1 MAESLPWRQGYSS
14 PDRRD
19 AVTDISKAEGHGA
32 QRDIELG
39 SIQVLDGS
47 TFMVSDARG
56 DVRDGSVA
64 GLYHEDTRHLN
75 RFELTVGG
83 KALTLLTSDDV
94 DYYSAAFFMTNPE
107 LDGLQPKSLTVQR
120 HRFVGDGLRETI
132 TVRNHTSEQVEV
144 EVRLACGADFAD
156 LFEVK
161 LAEFVKTGTAETHH
175 EPDRGH
181 LHFAYEHEHFKAATQ
196 ITSSDARA
204 DGDDLVWDVRIE
216 PRGVWH
222 TGVIV
227 ALTLDEQDKAPTH
240 EDFGEP
246 ERQATKVLQK
256 WQHETPQV
264 TSGFDVVWHV
274 MERSVTDLAS
284 LRLQACVK
292 GNEYSLPAAGL
303 PWFMAIFGRDTLISS
318 YQSLWVGP
326 ELARGALEALAGF
339 QGTEMN
345 DFKDE
350 EPGKILHEIRF
361 GELTAIGA
369 KPHRPYYGSA
379 DSTPLWLILLH
390 EHWRWT
396 GDDGAAKQLKENA
409 LRALEWID
417 RYGDLDG
424 DGFIEYETRS
434 KQGLR
439 TQCWKDSWNGLQFAD
454 GTVPDVPI
462 APCEV
467 QGYAYDA
474 KVRTAELAETV
485 WGDAELASRLRK
497 EAEELC
503 ARFNDA
509 FWIEERGGYYAVG
522 LDRDKRQID
531 SITSNIGH
539 LLWSGI
545 VPEDRAKKLV
555 DQLFSDGMW
564 SGWGVRTMSWDD
576 HGYNPI
582 GYHVGTVWPHD
593 NSLIAAGLA
602 RYGFRE
608 EANRIAAALLEAAEY
623 TEWRLP
629 EVFAGYSRD
638 EAPFPVRYPT
648 ASSPQAWATAAP
660 FLWFR
665 LALGLD
671 VRDGEA
677 VIDPLLPESFG
688 EMGLKGIH
696 AAGSLWEV
704 TAKGS
709 KGELRRS

>member
-1 MAESLPWRQGYSS
+1 VTEPVDKIEKQGA
-14 PDRRD
+14 R
-19 AVTDISKAEGHGA
+19 A
-32 QRDIELG
+32 DIELG
-39 SIQVLDGS
+39 SIQVLEGS

-83 KALTLLTSDDV
+83 KPPTLLTSSEV

-107 LDGLQPKSLTVQR
+107 LDGLEPKALTVQR

-132 TVRNHTSEQVEV
+132 TVRNHTADSVEV
-144 EVRLACGADFAD
+144 ELRLACGSDFAD

-161 LAEFVKTGTAETHH
+161 LAEFVKAGRTTRNH
-175 EPDRGH
+175 EPERGH
-181 LHFAYEHEHFKAATQ
+181 LHFGYEHEMFKASTQ
-196 ITSSDARA
+196 ITCADARV
-204 DGDDLVWDVRIE
+204 DGDDLVWDLRIE
-216 PRGVWH
+216 PRGVWE
-222 TGVIV
+222 TGIVV
-227 ALTLDEQDKAPTH
+227 ALTLDEQEKQPTH

-246 ERQATKVLQK
+246 EREATKVLKK
-256 WQHETPQV
+256 WQNETPEV

-318 YQSLWVGP
+318 YQSLWIGP

-339 QGTEMN
+339 QGTEKN

-361 GELTAIGA
+361 GELTAIGE

-379 DSTPLWLILLH
+379 DSTPLWLVLLH
-390 EHWRWT
+390 EYWRWT
-396 GDDGAAKQLKENA
+396 GDDGPAKQLRDNA

-424 DGFIEYETRS
+424 DGYIEYKTRS
-434 KQGLR
+434 NQGLR

-454 GTVPDVPI
+454 GTIPDVPI
-462 APCEV
+462 APSEV
-467 QGYAYDA
+467 QGYTYDA
-474 KVRTAELAETV
+474 KRRTAELAEHV

-497 EAEELC
+497 EADELFE
-503 ARFNDA
+503 RFNRD
-509 FWIEERGGYYAVG
+509 FWVDDRGGYYAVG
-522 LDRDKRQID
+522 LDKDKRRID
-531 SITSNIGH
+531 SITSNMGH

-545 VPEDRAKKLV
+545 VPEERADKLV
-555 DQLFSDGMW
+555 AHFFSDAMW

-576 HGYNPI
+576 FGYSPI

-593 NSLIAAGLA
+593 NSLIAAGLD
-602 RYGFRE
+602 RYGYRE
-608 EANRIAAALLEAAEY
+608 EANRIAAALLESAEY

-629 EVFAGYSRD
+629 EVFAGYSRE

-665 LALGLD
+665 LAMGLD
-671 VRDGEA
+671 VTDGTA
-677 VIDPLLPESFG
+677 VIDPLLPESLG

-696 AAGSLWEV
+696 AAGRLWEFRG
-704 TAKGS
+704 KGS
-709 KGELRRS
+709 KGELHPA

>member
-1 MAESLPWRQGYSS
+1 VTAA
-14 PDRRD
+14 PDD
-19 AVTDISKAEGHGA
+19 KVEKQGA

-39 SIQVLDGS
+39 SIQVLEGS

-56 DVRDGSVA
+56 DVHDNSVA

-75 RFELTVGG
+75 RFQLTVGG
-83 KALTLLTSDDV
+83 KTPTLLTSDEV

-107 LDGLQPKSLTVQR
+107 LEGLEPKALTIQR

-132 TVRNHTSEQVEV
+132 TVRNHTQEPVAVEI
-144 EVRLACGADFAD
+144 RLACAADFAD

-161 LAEFVKTGTAETHH
+161 LAEFLKSGEATTHH
-175 EPDRGH
+175 EPERGH
-181 LHFAYEHEHFKAATQ
+181 LHFEYEHEHFKAATQ
-196 ITSSDARA
+196 ITSPDARA
-204 DGDDLVWDVRIE
+204 DGDDLVWDVTIE
-216 PRGVWH
+216 PRGSWH
-222 TGVIV
+222 TGVVV
-227 ALTLDEQDKAPTH
+227 ALTVDEQKKEPTH

-246 ERQATKVLQK
+246 EREATQVLKK
-256 WQHETPQV
+256 WHDETPEV
-264 TSGFDVVWHV
+264 TSGFDVVWHI
-274 MERSVTDLAS
+274 MDRSVTDLAS

-326 ELARGALEALAGF
+326 ELAKGALEALAGF

-350 EPGKILHEIRF
+350 EPGKILHEIRY
-361 GELTAIGA
+361 GELTAIGT
-369 KPHRPYYGSA
+369 KPHRPYYGSS
-379 DSTPLWLILLH
+379 DSTPLWLVLLH
-390 EHWRWT
+390 EYWRWT
-396 GDDGAAKQLKENA
+396 GDDGPAKQLKDNA
-409 LRALEWID
+409 LLALEWID

-424 DGFIEYETRS
+424 DGFIEYKTRS
-434 KQGLR
+434 PQGLR

-462 APCEV
+462 APAEV

-474 KVRTAELAETV
+474 KRRTAELAEHV
-485 WGDAELASRLRK
+485 WGDAELASKLRK
-497 EAEELC
+497 EAEELY
-503 ARFNDA
+503 AKFNDA
-509 FWIEERGGYYAVG
+509 FWSDERGGFYAIG
-522 LDRDKRQID
+522 LDKDKRRVD
-531 SITSNIGH
+531 SITSNMGH

-555 DQLFSDGMW
+555 THFFSEGMW

-576 HGYNPI
+576 AGYNPI
-582 GYHVGTVWPHD
+582 GYHIGTVWPHD

-608 EANRIAAALLEAAEY
+608 EANRIAASLLEAAEY
-623 TEWRLP
+623 TDWRLP

-660 FLWFR
+660 FLWLR
-665 LALGLD
+665 IAMGLD
-671 VRDGEA
+671 VKDGTA
-677 VIDPLLPESFG
+677 VIDPLLPESLG
-688 EMGLKGIH
+688 EMGLTGIH
-696 AAGSLWEV
+696 AAGARWEF
-704 TAKGS
+704 KGKGP
-709 KGELRRS
+709 KGELKKI

>member
-1 MAESLPWRQGYSS
+1 MSELPEDKIERQ
-14 PDRRD
+14 
-19 AVTDISKAEGHGA
+19 GA

-39 SIQVLDGS
+39 SIQVLEGS

-56 DVRDGSVA
+56 DVREGSVA
-64 GLYHEDTRHLN
+64 GLFHEDTRHLN

-83 KALTLLTSDDV
+83 KAPTLLTSDDV

-107 LDGLQPKSLTVQR
+107 LDGLEPKALTVQR

-132 TVRNHTSEQVEV
+132 TVRNHTGETVEV

-161 LAEFVKTGTAETHH
+161 LAEFVKTGTATKHH
-175 EPDRGH
+175 EPGRGH

-196 ITSSDARA
+196 ITGADARA

-227 ALTLDEQDKAPTH
+227 ALTLDEQEKEPTH

-246 ERQATKVLQK
+246 ERQATKILQK
-256 WQHETPQV
+256 WQDETPEV

-284 LRLQACVK
+284 LRLQACVM

-326 ELARGALEALAGF
+326 DLARGALEALAGY

-361 GELTAIGA
+361 GELTAIGE

-396 GDDGAAKQLKENA
+396 GDDGPAKQLKDNA

-424 DGFIEYETRS
+424 DGFIEYHSRS

-474 KVRTAELAETV
+474 KVRIAELAEKV

-497 EAEELC
+497 EAEELFT
-503 ARFNDA
+503 RFNEA

-522 LDRDKRQID
+522 LDKDKRQID
-531 SITSNIGH
+531 SITSNMGH

-555 DQLFSDGMW
+555 DHFFSDGMW

-602 RYGFRE
+602 RYGYRE

-629 EVFAGYSRD
+629 EVFAGYSRN

-660 FLWFR
+660 FLFFR
-665 LALGLD
+665 LGMGLD
-671 VRDGEA
+671 VKDGEA
-677 VIDPLLPESFG
+677 VIDPLLPESLG
-688 EMGLKGIH
+688 EMGLTGIH
-696 AAGSLWEV
+696 AAGELWEV

-709 KGELRRS
+709 KGELKKM

>member
-1 MAESLPWRQGYSS
+1 MSVPEDKIERQGA
-14 PDRRD
+14 R
-19 AVTDISKAEGHGA
+19 A
-32 QRDIELG
+32 DIELG
-39 SIQVLDGS
+39 SIQVLEGS

-83 KALTLLTSDDV
+83 ATPTLLTSSEV

-107 LDGLQPKSLTVQR
+107 VDGLDPKSLTIQR

-132 TVRNHTSEQVEV
+132 TLRNHTSDTIEV
-144 EVRLACGADFAD
+144 ELRLACGADFAD

-161 LAEFVKTGTAETHH
+161 LAEFVKTGTAQKHH
-175 EPDRGH
+175 EPERGH
-181 LHFAYEHEHFKAATQ
+181 LHFEYEHEHFKAATQ
-196 ITSSDARA
+196 ITSSDASV
-204 DGDDLVWDVRIE
+204 DGDDLVWDVSIE
-216 PRGVWH
+216 PQGMWH
-222 TGVIV
+222 TGVVV
-227 ALTLDEQDKAPTH
+227 ALTLDEQEKQPTH

-246 ERQATKVLQK
+246 EREATKVLKK
-256 WQHETPQV
+256 WQDETPEV
-264 TSGFDVVWHV
+264 TGGFDVVWHV
-274 MERSVTDLAS
+274 MDRSVTDLAS

-326 ELARGALEALAGF
+326 ELAGGALEALAGF

-361 GELTAIGA
+361 GELTAIGE

-396 GDDGAAKQLKENA
+396 GDDGPAKQLKDNA
-409 LRALEWID
+409 MRALEWID

-424 DGFIEYETRS
+424 DGLIEYRTRS
-434 KQGLR
+434 KEGLR

-454 GTVPDVPI
+454 GTVPEVPI
-462 APCEV
+462 APAEV

-474 KVRTAELAETV
+474 KVRTAELAEKV

-497 EAEELC
+497 EAEDLQ

-509 FWIEERGGYYAVG
+509 FWIDERGGYYAVG
-522 LDRDKRQID
+522 LDRDKRKID
-531 SITSNIGH
+531 SITSNMGH
-539 LLWSGI
+539 LMWSGI

-555 DQLFSDGMW
+555 GQFFSDGMW

-582 GYHVGTVWPHD
+582 GYHIGTVWPHD
-593 NSLIAAGLA
+593 NSLIAAGLY
-602 RYGFRE
+602 RYGYRE
-608 EANRIAAALLEAAEY
+608 EANRIAASLLEAAEY

-629 EVFAGYSRD
+629 EVFAGYSRG

-671 VRDGEA
+671 VKDGEA
-677 VIDPLLPESFG
+677 VIDPLLPESLG
-688 EMGLKGIH
+688 RMGLKGIH
-696 AAGSLWEV
+696 AAGKLWKVE
-704 TAKGS
+704 AEGS
-709 KGELRRS
+709 WGELTKM

>member
-1 MAESLPWRQGYSS
+1 M
-14 PDRRD
+14 
-19 AVTDISKAEGHGA
+19 TDPEEEVSQKQGA
-32 QRDIELG
+32 QKDIELG
-39 SIQVLDGS
+39 SIQVLEGS

-56 DVRDGSVA
+56 DVHDGSVA

-83 KALTLLTSDDV
+83 KTPTLLTSNEV

-107 LDGLQPKSLTVQR
+107 LDGLEPKALTVQR

-132 TVRNHTSEQVEV
+132 TVRNHTQEPIEV

-156 LFEVK
+156 LFEVR
-161 LAEFVKTGTAETHH
+161 LAEFFKAGECRKDHDFA
-175 EPDRGH
+175 RGH
-181 LHFAYEHEHFKAATQ
+181 LHFEYEHELFKAATQ

-204 DGDDLVWDVRIE
+204 DGDDLVWDCSIE
-216 PRGVWH
+216 ARGVWH
-222 TGVIV
+222 TGVLV
-227 ALTLDEQDKAPTH
+227 ALTLDEQKKEPSH

-246 ERQATKVLQK
+246 EREATKVLKK
-256 WQHETPQV
+256 WQAETPEV

-274 MERSVTDLAS
+274 MEKSVTDLAS

-326 ELARGALEALAGF
+326 ELAKGALEALAGF

-350 EPGKILHEIRF
+350 EPGKMLHEIRF
-361 GELTAIGA
+361 GELTTIGQ
-369 KPHRPYYGSA
+369 KPHRPYYGSS

-390 EHWRWT
+390 EYWRWT
-396 GDDGAAKQLKENA
+396 GDDAPAKQLKDNA

-417 RYGDLDG
+417 TYGDLDG

-454 GTVPDVPI
+454 GTVPDLPI
-462 APCEV
+462 APSEV

-474 KVRTAELAETV
+474 KRRTADVAERV

-497 EAEELC
+497 EAEELF

-509 FWIEERGGYYAVG
+509 FWSDERGGFYAVG
-522 LDRDKRQID
+522 LDKDKKRID
-531 SITSNIGH
+531 SITSNMGH

-555 DQLFSDGMW
+555 DHFFSDGMW

-576 HGYNPI
+576 AGYNPI
-582 GYHVGTVWPHD
+582 GYHIGTVWPHD
-593 NSLIAAGLA
+593 NSLIAAGLY

-608 EANRIAAALLEAAEY
+608 EANRIAASLLEAAEY
-623 TEWRLP
+623 TDWRLP
-629 EVFAGYSRD
+629 EVFAGYSRG

-665 LALGLD
+665 LAMGLD
-671 VRDGEA
+671 VKDGQA
-677 VIDPLLPESFG
+677 VIDPQLPESLG

-696 AAGSLWEV
+696 AAGRRWEF
-704 TAKGS
+704 TGKGS
-709 KGELRRS
+709 KGEIKKL